1 MLGKVKIGE
10 QELEMLA
17 NGATPLYYTQIF
29 VDDCL
34 SKMTNGGTI
43 DMWVKVGFVMLK
55 QAEGTDMK
63 KVNVGQF
70 LKWLEQF
77 EPLDLPNAVPDILDL
92 WNKQSQETAKP
103 KK

>member
-17 NGATPLYYTQIF
+17 NGATPFYYTQIF